1 MLIESDY
8 RGKSATLAYS
18 GEAFSVP
25 ANVHIIGMM
34 NTADRSLAMIDYA
47 LRRRFSFV
55 PMTPGF
61 DTEGFRRYQTGL
73 DDQMLDQ
80 LVVSVQTLN
89 AEISKDPSLGSG
101 FCIGHSYFC
110 GQDAA
115 TPEWMRA
122 VVDYD
127 LMPMLEEYWFDD
139 DVKVERW
146 RGLLCGVVEA

>member
-1 MLIESDY
+1 MSNETLNELIAKVIELN
-8 RGKSATLAYS
+8 KAITL
-18 GEAFSVP
+18 
-25 ANVHIIGMM
+25 
-34 NTADRSLAMIDYA
+34 DRSL
-47 LRRRFSFV
+47 
-55 PMTPGF
+55 G
-61 DTEGFRRYQTGL
+61 
-73 DDQMLDQ
+73 
-80 LVVSVQTLN
+80 
-89 AEISKDPSLGSG
+89 KG

-110 GQDAA
+110 GQDTA